1 MVITPASER
10 CAGELL
16 EMTSLPEAPTVGG
29 GILALVA
36 AEQGRAGELIDLLTA
51 AMTENPELFVLR
63 TTVAEMNCELGR
75 FDVARAIFDVDKASR
90 FQSATYDITWLSS
103 MTHYVGCAV
112 ALDDRDA
119 AAVLLDLVA
128 PFTSLIVV
136 TPADARGSVSRAV
149 GCLEMLLG
157 HDDQAE
163 EHLRHAVEDQHRDAH
178 AILGGPS
185 AAGLCRVPVPGGCVQ
200 VMRNAWV
207 SSAAPRATRRPTSAT
222 RH

>member
-1 MVITPASER
+1 
-10 CAGELL
+10 
-16 EMTSLPEAPTVGG
+16 MTSLPEAPTVGG

-36 AEQGRAGELIDLLTA
+36 DEQGRAGELIDLLTA

-119 AAVLLDLVA
+119 AAVLLDLLA

-136 TPADARGSVSRAV
+136 TPVDARGSVSRAV

-163 EHLRHAVEDQHRDAH
+163 EHLRRGVEINTEMRMPFWAARAQLDYAEFLARRMRPGDAERV
-178 AILGGPS
+178 GEQCR
-185 AAGLCRVPVPGGCVQ
+185 AASNTSTHFGYEALSR
-200 VMRNAWV
+200 R
-207 SSAAPRATRRPTSAT
+207 AAELLRQIGV
-222 RH
+222 